1 MCHCCI
7 CKYYILTC
15 LNRLFEHS
23 NPHIPKVASNKAKTI
38 PTGYGKSLGLG
49 DICVKVQLRQ
59 ADTVLVLRLDATEP
73 MMFDLNKPSDF
84 LTLKEILEG
93 DTEGLL
99 GWKVIQ
105 RHKEDRD
112 TAKALAIASDLNPAT
127 PEMGEGKNPG
137 SFVHYF
143 TPPSSLGSSKE
154 ATSAESG
161 ETNKNKG
168 KNIFDGND
176 GDGGVTEAVWSP
188 KPDMLK
194 GQLKKVSTKQG
205 VQYYVSFAFR
215 WLYESKISYLVV
227 VEVPREAWF
236 IHSGHPLTLF
246 ELKSQDLKY
255 DMPGWQASFTETA
268 IRKCSY
274 GENEYKRRNTGKGN
288 SVGRTI
294 NKITFVFTIKV
305 SEEPMFHQMLL
316 SAFQKFERLYH
327 PAAQPGASILT
338 YMQENSPGIVDYFHK
353 QYPDDDKLE
362 AYLHQTLVDCFS
374 RKRNVV
380 LDCHLDRFLMDNSI
394 KEFLQDTGVNGW
406 NEVANMDRVYKNWP
420 KAIMQWDNIEH
431 KPYDE

>member
-1 MCHCCI
+1 MFNLH
-7 CKYYILTC
+7 
-15 LNRLFEHS
+15 
-23 NPHIPKVASNKAKTI
+23 KTN
-38 PTGYGKSLGLG
+38 
-49 DICVKVQLRQ
+49 DI
-59 ADTVLVLRLDATEP
+59 
-73 MMFDLNKPSDF
+73 
-84 LTLKEILEG
+84 LTLKAILEG
-93 DTEGLL
+93 DTAGLL
-99 GWKVIQ
+99 GWKVVQ
-105 RHKEDRD
+105 RHKEDHD
-112 TAKALAIASDLNPAT
+112 TAKAVAIDSVLNPST
-127 PEMGEGKNPG
+127 PEKGESKTQG
-137 SFVHYF
+137 SFVKYF
-143 TPPSSLGSSKE
+143 TPPCSLDSNKK
-154 ATSAESG
+154 ATTAESG
-161 ETNKNKG
+161 ETSKNKG

-176 GDGGVTEAVWSP
+176 GEGGVTEAVWSP
-188 KPDMLK
+188 KPDKLK
-194 GQLKKVSTKQG
+194 GQLKRVTTKQG
-205 VQYYVSFAFR
+205 VGYFVSFAFR
-215 WLYESKISYLVV
+215 WLYEPKISYLVV
-227 VEVPREAWF
+227 VEVPRESWF

-246 ELKSQDLKY
+246 ELQAQDLKY
-255 DMPGWQASFTETA
+255 DMPAWQASFTETA

-274 GENEYKRRNTGKGN
+274 GENEYKRRNAGKGN

-394 KEFLQDTGVNGW
+394 KEFLQETGVHSW